1 MKITFE
7 TPKEI
12 VVVQELKRTFEEV
25 TIEEVVDNPS
35 RKEVKA
41 FTRELGILV
50 LWSGEAYDLAGQWTD
65 ADVEARVAEL
75 LA

>member
-12 VVVQELKRTFEEV
+12 VIVQELKRT
-25 TIEEVVDNPS
+25 IEEITIQEIVDNNS

-41 FTRELGILV
+41 YTEELGIV
-50 LWSGEAYDLAGQWTD
+50 TLWTGAAYDAIGQWTD
-65 ADVEARVAEL
+65 ADVVARVKEL
-75 LA
+75 YK

>member
-12 VVVQELKRTFEEV
+12 VIVQELKRTFEEL
-25 TIEEVVDNPS
+25 TIEEVVDSNS

-41 FTRELGILV
+41 YTPELGIIV
-50 LWSGEAYDLAGQWTD
+50 LWEGEAYDKIGQWTD
-65 ADVEARVAEL
+65 ADVINRIKEL
-75 LA
+75 YK

>member
-12 VVVQELKRTFEEV
+12 VIVPELKRTFEEI

-41 FTRELGILV
+41 FTRELGILI
-50 LWSGEAYDLAGQWTD
+50 LWSQEEYDAIGQWTD
-65 ADVEARVAEL
+65 TDVEARVSEL
-75 LA
+75 LG

>member
-12 VVVQELKRTFEEV
+12 VVVPELKRTFEEI

-35 RKEVKA
+35 KKEVKA
-41 FTRELGILV
+41 FTRELGILI
-50 LWSGEAYDLAGQWTD
+50 LWSQEAYDAVGQWTD

>member
-12 VVVQELKRTFEEV
+12 VVVQELKRTFEEL

-41 FTRELGILV
+41 FTRELGQLIL
-50 LWSGEAYDLAGQWTD
+50 WQNEEYDAIGQWTD
-65 ADVEARVAEL
+65 ADVVTRVNEL
-75 LA
+75 LN

>member
-12 VVVQELKRTFEEV
+12 VVVKELKRTFEEV
-25 TIEEVVDNPS
+25 TIEEVTDNPS

-65 ADVEARVAEL
+65 ADVVARVTEL
-75 LA
+75 LN

>member
-12 VVVQELKRTFEEV
+12 VIIQELKRIIEEI
-25 TIEEVVDNPS
+25 TIEEIVDNNS

-41 FTRELGILV
+41 YTEELGIV
-50 LWSGEAYDLAGQWTD
+50 TLWSGDAYDTIGQWTD
-65 ADVEARVAEL
+65 TDVVARVKEL
-75 LA
+75 YK